1 MKYMI
6 ISDIHGSE
14 TALAQAL
21 RIFHEQKCDY
31 LLILGDI
38 LYHGPRNN
46 LPEGWNPKGVVALLN
61 PIADKIVSA
70 RGNCDAEVDQMLLEF
85 PCLADYVLVMD
96 EGKRLF
102 LTHGHVY
109 NEEKMPK
116 GTIDFFFYGHTHL
129 WKLDK
134 VDNTVI
140 CNVGSISL
148 PKGGNPPT
156 YAMYENGRIEVIR
169 LDNEELL
176 ASLKQ

>member
-14 TALAQAL
+14 LALTKAL
-21 RIFHEQKCDY
+21 RIFHEAKCDY

-61 PIADKIVSA
+61 PLADRIVSA

-85 PCLADYVLVMD
+85 PCLADHALVMD

-116 GTIDFFFYGHTHL
+116 GKMDLFLYGHTHL
-129 WKLDK
+129 WKLERAGDH
-134 VDNTVI
+134 VV
-140 CNVGSISL
+140 CNAGSISL

-156 YAMYENGRIEVIR
+156 YVLYEQGQIAVFNLENR
-169 LDNEELL
+169 ELL
-176 ASLKQ
+176 ANLKL